1 MNNRHRNALK
11 LFLTENLHLVAC
23 EDADPG
29 KHCEENL
36 SLFRCSQ

>member
-1 MNNRHRNALK
+1 MKKRYRNAFK
-11 LFLTENLHLVAC
+11 LFVPENLHLVAY

-36 SLFRCSQ
+36 NLFRCSL